1 MKVLVPIDNSEHS
14 MKAVERALE
23 LAEKQGAQITL
34 MSVASYAPDIL
45 DEMTPRTQERLEA
58 ESAET
63 LKKAREVFESK
74 GLKVDAVLEV
84 GLVPANNII
93 RKAEENG
100 FDRIIMGSTGRTG
113 LARVLIGSTAA
124 KVVAHAP
131 CEVTV
136 VR

>member
-63 LKKAREVFESK
+63 LKKARKVFESK